1 VQAVGCLI
9 EPAQVALLGLP
20 VIGILENVAV
30 ERGDMVTKGQLL
42 ASLNSDVEQ
51 AGLRVAEKRSRIEGD
66 VRAAEANVALAQQR
80 LSRANEL
87 EGTNYISQ
95 QALDQLRAE
104 NEVAVQ
110 RLAQS
115 RDQQRIWREEL
126 RVAKAQLELRSLRSP
141 FDGMVV
147 ERFAEPGERVEE
159 KPIIKIAQVDPLRV
173 ELMVPTSNYGRFR
186 PGDEVTVRPELPNAE
201 PAVAS
206 VTRVDNIIDAAS
218 NTFRVRLSLPNPN
231 HRLPAGLRCRV
242 DAVAPAAKVA
252 DARGPT
258 R

>member
-173 ELMVPTSNYGRFR
+173 ELMVPTSSYGRFR